1 MFAICTG
8 VLIAVSLLTPQQPD
22 EKLAGLTFATAADG
36 TPETNR
42 GLESNPKW
50 RRRDVLLSIL
60 LVIAVAM
67 VWLTFR
73 G

>member
-1 MFAICTG
+1 M
-8 VLIAVSLLTPQQPD
+8 LIAVSLLTPQQPD

-42 GLESNPKW
+42 GLEPDPKW
-50 RRRDVLLSIL
+50 RRRDVFLSIL

-67 VWLTFR
+67 VWLAFR